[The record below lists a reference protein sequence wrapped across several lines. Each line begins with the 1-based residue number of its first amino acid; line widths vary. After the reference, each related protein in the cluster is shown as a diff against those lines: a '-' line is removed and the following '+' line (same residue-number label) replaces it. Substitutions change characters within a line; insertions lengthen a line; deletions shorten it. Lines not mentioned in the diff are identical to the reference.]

1 MRHSFPL
8 PPSLDNVCIISNDS
22 ITVLPNRFGRN
33 GGAEKYSHRLNVVAF
48 FLPTITLIYS
58 DTISKKESPSVGH
71 NRLFGLPLH
80 DVKS

>member
-48 FLPTITLIYS
+48 FPPDYNVNIL
-58 DTISKKESPSVGH
+58 
-71 NRLFGLPLH
+71 
-80 DVKS
+80 